1 MSTLAEIEEAVDA
14 LPLVEKEEL
23 SRFLS
28 SLLQREREREQETV
42 RPSSLAG
49 FAGVIRLGADPLEW
63 QRSGRDEWR

>member
-28 SLLQREREREQETV
+28 SLLQREREQETV